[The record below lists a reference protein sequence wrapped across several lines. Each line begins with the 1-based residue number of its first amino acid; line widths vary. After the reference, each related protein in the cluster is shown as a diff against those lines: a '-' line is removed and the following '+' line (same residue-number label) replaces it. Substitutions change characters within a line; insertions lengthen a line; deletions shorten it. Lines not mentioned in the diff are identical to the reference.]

1 MQKIIWFT
9 TNFLSIYFVDCGT
22 INREQHEISSNKNP
36 QKACKHLTKPIQL
49 FVLLSH
55 AAVGNEAETER

>member
-1 MQKIIWFT
+1 MRQSLFEKLNQPT
-9 TNFLSIYFVDCGT
+9 TTRV
-22 INREQHEISSNKNP
+22 EEKEISSNKKP
-36 QKACKHLTKPIQL
+36 QNACKHLTKPIQL